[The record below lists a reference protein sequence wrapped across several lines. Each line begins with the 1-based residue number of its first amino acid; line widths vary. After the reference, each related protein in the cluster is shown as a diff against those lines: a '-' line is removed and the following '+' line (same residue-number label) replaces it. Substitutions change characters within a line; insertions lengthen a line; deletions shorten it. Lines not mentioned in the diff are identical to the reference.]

1 MTCQFCNSP
10 LKLGEDE
17 VFTCGSF
24 TWKSEWRR
32 THECQLGE
40 KIMNLTK
47 ELSESNK
54 YSRRLN
60 LKIADLCKERDEWKN
75 IASEM
80 FSALRMCM
88 TCLKMPPGSAGFIAN
103 TETRD
108 MKHWRDIVADAMEK
122 FPGCTVDREVYYALD
137 LPKRQRDAALRKKR
151 LT

>member
-1 MTCQFCNSP
+1 MNCQFCNSP
-10 LKLGEDE
+10 LKIGEDE

-40 KIMNLTK
+40 KILNLTK
-47 ELSESNK
+47 E
-54 YSRRLN
+54 
-60 LKIADLCKERDEWKN
+60 RDDWKN

-88 TCLKMPPGSAGFIAN
+88 TCLKAPPGSAGFIAN

-108 MKHWRDIVADAMEK
+108 MKHWREIVADAMEK
-122 FPGCTVDREVYYALD
+122 HPGVKIDRELYHSLD
-137 LPKRQRDAALRKKR
+137 LPKKQREAFCKSRRKK
-151 LT
+151 